1 MLNYIMYL
9 TEKEKLES
17 GSFEIEFLF
26 FYVGLGYVLGCFAIG
41 IFGDFKDKLVWMIFT
56 LSLL

>member
-1 MLNYIMYL
+1 MYL
-9 TEKEKLES
+9 AEKVELDT
-17 GSFEIEFLF
+17 GAFEIEFLF

-41 IFGDFKDKLVWMIFT
+41 IFGDFKDKLVWMLFT

>member
-1 MLNYIMYL
+1 MYL